1 MAELVYASD
10 LKSDLHYGGEGSS
23 PSSPTINMTKTK
35 SDEKNNTEAL
45 TFPNSAIEDDEQA
58 KAFHINSIRKSNRE
72 INRLASVEDYEAD
85 YWDGLLDS

>member
-1 MAELVYASD
+1 MSELN
-10 LKSDLHYGGEGSS
+10 LHPFNQEL
-23 PSSPTINMTKTK
+23 TKEFINMTKTK

-72 INRLASVEDYEAD
+72 INRLASAEDYEAD
-85 YWDGLLDS
+85 YWNGLLDS